1 MPLSASTSKP
11 LSPSAN
17 ETADDHLQRIRR
29 ISRLMALA
37 CVALI
42 VLLPLALIYYWATT
56 STPEL
61 AMQGNLAPGVIQSPL
76 QAWQR
81 VAAAA
86 ITGVPLGLLLMGL
99 WQARLCFAQFEQGQV
114 FSVLA
119 TARLRRF
126 AGWVAAAAFAAM
138 VAAAVMSVVLSINNP
153 PGARHLA
160 IGISSN
166 HIFTLFFAGVVWL
179 MADII
184 GQGQAL
190 AEENERF
197 V

>member
-1 MPLSASTSKP
+1 MPASESTSTSTS
-11 LSPSAN
+11 LLA
-17 ETADDHLQRIRR
+17 TAPAADHLQRIRR
-29 ISRLMALA
+29 ISRVMALA
-37 CVALI
+37 CVVLI
-42 VLLPLALIYYWATT
+42 VLLPLAVIYYWATT

-61 AMQGNLAPGVIQSPL
+61 AMQGNLAPGVIQLPL
-76 QAWQR
+76 QPWQR

-99 WQARLCFAQFEQGQV
+99 WQARLCFAQFSQGQV
-114 FSVLA
+114 FSALA

-138 VAAAVMSVVLSINNP
+138 LAAAVMSVVLSLNNP
-153 PGARHLA
+153 PGARQLA

-166 HIFTLFFAGVVWL
+166 HVFTLFFAGVVWL

-184 GQGQAL
+184 GQGQTL

>member
-1 MPLSASTSKP
+1 MPASAPTSPPTSPLAST
-11 LSPSAN
+11 
-17 ETADDHLQRIRR
+17 TAADYLQRIRR
-29 ISRLMALA
+29 ISHAMALA
-37 CVALI
+37 CLALI

-56 STPEL
+56 STSEL
-61 AMQGNLAPGVIQSPL
+61 AMQGNLAPAVIQLPL
-76 QAWQR
+76 QGWQR
-81 VAAAA
+81 AAAAA

-114 FSVLA
+114 FSALA
-119 TARLRRF
+119 TVRLRRF
-126 AGWVAAAAFAAM
+126 AGWVAAAAFGAM
-138 VAAAVMSVVLSINNP
+138 VAAALMSAVLSFNNP
-153 PGARHLA
+153 PGARQLA

-166 HIFTLFFAGVVWL
+166 HVFTLFFAGVVWL

-190 AEENERF
+190 AEENQSF